1 MNKGVEI
8 LLERME
14 QFPDEFVDSDTGE
27 FGGRWHDIVAGV
39 FRRKKVLNDLFD
51 LTDKSIPLP
60 YLSEEEIDAL
70 TAGLIGIHRNS
81 FTADIVE
88 ELATGKWL
96 KEYTDW
102 KENYN
107 KVSVYETIPRPLTHH
122 DILSDL
128 LRQEIAKANPSL
140 LPTEHPNKT
149 RMDKLKK
156 AGKYRK

>member
-27 FGGRWHDIVAGV
+27 FGGRWHEIVLNV
-39 FRRKKVLNDLFD
+39 LRRKKVIQDLFNVD
-51 LTDKSIPLP
+51 SNIPLP

-70 TAGLIGIHRNS
+70 TAGLVGIHRNN
-81 FTADIVE
+81 FTADIIE
-88 ELATGKWL
+88 ELATGAWL

-102 KENYN
+102 KDHQ
-107 KVSVYETIPRPLTHH
+107 KQFTVYETIPKPLTHH
-122 DILSDL
+122 DLLSEL